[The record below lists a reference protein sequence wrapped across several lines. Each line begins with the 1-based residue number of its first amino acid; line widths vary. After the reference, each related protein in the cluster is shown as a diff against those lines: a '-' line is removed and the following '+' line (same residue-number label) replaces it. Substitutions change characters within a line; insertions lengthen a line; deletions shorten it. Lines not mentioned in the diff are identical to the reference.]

1 MSTDAENARVVVDAA
16 ERIEQIIASRDAAHA
31 ADVEQIR
38 AHLTKRFVCDYCGTE
53 HTSASALM
61 YCCLEKD
68 QD

>member
-16 ERIEQIIASRDAAHA
+16 ERIEAIIKHRDHDTAVTVEGIRTAA
-31 ADVEQIR
+31 E
-38 AHLTKRFVCDYCGTE
+38 RFTCDDCGTS

-68 QD
+68 ER